1 MLKIIEIWFENY
13 KHTGQVIIQGYDDTL
28 KALDII
34 KSSQKPYEVL
44 ERILDGEKL
53 MENQSEDLAYIK
65 NFFLNDAVEISL
77 QNFFM
82 AILLSTILAL

>member
-13 KHTGQVIIQGYDDTL
+13 KHTGQVIIQGYDDDTL

-44 ERILDGEKL
+44 RGYWMEK
-53 MENQSEDLAYIK
+53 N
-65 NFFLNDAVEISL
+65 
-77 QNFFM
+77 
-82 AILLSTILAL
+82 

>member
-1 MLKIIEIWFENY
+1 
-13 KHTGQVIIQGYDDTL
+13 
-28 KALDII
+28 
-34 KSSQKPYEVL
+34 
-44 ERILDGEKL
+44 

-82 AILLSTILAL
+82 AILLSTILAFVIKKIYIQTSQSLSNKNIFRFIYPFVNRNMSCYNCN